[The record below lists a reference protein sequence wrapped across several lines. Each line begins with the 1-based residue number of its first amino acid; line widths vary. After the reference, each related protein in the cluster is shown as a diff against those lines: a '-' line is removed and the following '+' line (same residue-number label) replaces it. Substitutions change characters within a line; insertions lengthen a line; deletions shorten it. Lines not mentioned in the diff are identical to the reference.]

1 MKKIDSLIIN
11 SSMLITPLGKTA
23 KTGKDA
29 GVLKQIKNGAVAIN
43 DGKILEVGTTE
54 KLTKKYIT
62 EQTIDAKNGLI
73 MPGFVDCHTHLVYGG
88 SRENEMAKTL
98 AGTPYLKILKDGGGI
113 HSTVKKTREE
123 TSYELENS
131 AMKRLDL
138 MLAHGTTT
146 AEIKTGYGLEPDTEK
161 KLLKVIKALNAK
173 SELDIVSTFLG
184 AHIVPKDIPREQY
197 IDWLCTTALTEF
209 KDLAEFVDIFTEDN
223 AYTLAE
229 TKKILQASKT
239 AGYKI
244 KIHAGQFNDLKA
256 SGFAS
261 DLGAVSID
269 HLEHISDSQLKT
281 MSKNKTCAVLMP
293 GVVYYLNTGKYAD
306 ARKMLK
312 LGVPVAL
319 ATDFNPGSC
328 PSFNMQFIISL
339 ACKEMK
345 MTIEEAIT
353 SATLNSA
360 YAIDR
365 AKYIG
370 SLEKGK
376 QADIIILDIDNPWK
390 IPYHFG
396 GNLVTTVIKNGELI

>member
-1 MKKIDSLIIN
+1 MKIDSLIIN
-11 SSMLITPLGKTA
+11 SSLLITPLGKTA

-29 GVLKQIKNGAVAIN
+29 SILKQIKNGAVAIHEQ
-43 DGKILEVGTTE
+43 KILEVGTTE
-54 KLTKKYIT
+54 KLTKKYVT
-62 EQTIDAKNGLI
+62 EQTIDAKGGII
-73 MPGFVDCHTHLVYGG
+73 MPGFVDCHTHLVFGG
-88 SRENEMAKTL
+88 SREDEMAKTI
-98 AGTPYLKILKDGGGI
+98 AGVPYLKILKDGGGI
-113 HSTVKKTREE
+113 HSTVEKTREE
-123 TSYELENS
+123 TSYELEVS
-131 AMKRLDL
+131 AMKRLNL

-146 AEIKTGYGLEPDTEK
+146 AEIKTGYGLEPETEK
-161 KLLKVIKALNAK
+161 KMLGVINALNK
-173 SELDIVSTFLG
+173 NSKLDIVPTFLG
-184 AHIVPKDIPREQY
+184 AHILPKDIAREDY
-197 IDWLCTTALTEF
+197 IDWLCTIALTDF
-209 KDLAEFVDIFTEDN
+209 KDLAEFIDIFTEEN

-229 TKKILQASKT
+229 TKKILSAGKT

-281 MSKNKTCAVLMP
+281 MAKNKTCAVLMP
-293 GVVYYLNTGKYAD
+293 GVVYYLDTHKYAD

-312 LGVPVAL
+312 LNVPVAL

-328 PSFNMQFIISL
+328 PSFNMQFIIAL
-339 ACKEMK
+339 ACKKMK

-360 YAIDR
+360 YAINR
-365 AKYIG
+365 ADKIG
-370 SLEKGK
+370 SLEKSK

-390 IPYHFG
+390 IAYHFG
-396 GNLVTTVIKNGELI
+396 TNLVKTIIKKGELI